1 MRSPPPWT
9 LESAPLVDAIPFSSQ
24 YRQAGQEGALELS
37 RAANRVT
44 ASDPDATYVM
54 LMAIGPEGRA
64 WSLGTHATV
73 RPGVSITSPI
83 GERAQVRIVAIATM
97 APVDVGL
104 CGLWLERLHLAGE
117 SAASSAEAHVAT
129 LDVERRPAKA
139 LLELATEPLPPTQ
152 PGNQSL
158 LSLAAASG
166 RAGRFQ
172 DAFQAYGRVLE
183 AADRDPMARVKAR
196 VGQASFLYTMG
207 FGDDARRALEDI
219 AKSETLDRPLGAL
232 LARKL
237 ASQALYRLDADAAE
251 PWIRE
256 ALRLDPDSAFGKILR
271 AQILVQ
277 RGAWQ
282 AALRS
287 RR

>member
-1 MRSPPPWT
+1 
-9 LESAPLVDAIPFSSQ
+9 
-24 YRQAGQEGALELS
+24 
-37 RAANRVT
+37 
-44 ASDPDATYVM
+44 
-54 LMAIGPEGRA
+54 
-64 WSLGTHATV
+64 
-73 RPGVSITSPI
+73 
-83 GERAQVRIVAIATM
+83 
-97 APVDVGL
+97 
-104 CGLWLERLHLAGE
+104 
-117 SAASSAEAHVAT
+117 
-129 LDVERRPAKA
+129 
-139 LLELATEPLPPTQ
+139 
-152 PGNQSL
+152 
-158 LSLAAASG
+158 
-166 RAGRFQ
+166 
-172 DAFQAYGRVLE
+172 
-183 AADRDPMARVKAR
+183 MARVKAR